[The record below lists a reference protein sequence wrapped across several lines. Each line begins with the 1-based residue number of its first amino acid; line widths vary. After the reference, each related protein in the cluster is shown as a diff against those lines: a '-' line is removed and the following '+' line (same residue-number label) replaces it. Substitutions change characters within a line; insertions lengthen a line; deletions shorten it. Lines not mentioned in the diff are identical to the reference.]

1 MNYELWG
8 RGGSPN
14 SEELGIGG
22 WYSYS
27 VVPYSYSVVLYSDS
41 VAWYSEWRG

>member
-27 VVPYSYSVVLYSDS
+27 ECWYSDSVAPYSDS